1 MFEYHDRFLFFVS
14 AYQRTSTKYA
24 IVWKQNAGNRL
35 NNRFWICI
43 SSIPIICHQSIASN
57 WYYDP
62 VYWLNQYLNQFV
74 SVQCFV
80 YIIFEL
86 VQCKFNTTSIWLQLN
101 FNIAPSNHRQ
111 RTDSRFSILFL
122 LRFELVQI
130 WFVIKISIFDWFSLR
145 VN

>member
-1 MFEYHDRFLFFVS
+1 MFHNVWIPWSFPILCFRIS
-14 AYQRTSTKYA
+14 RTSTKYA

-101 FNIAPSNHRQ
+101 FNIAHSNHRQ

-122 LRFELVQI
+122 LRFWTSSNMI
-130 WFVIKISIFDWFSLR
+130 C
-145 VN
+145 